1 MDIFKRYI
9 EELDKG
15 IDYVNNNKYKV
26 DMSDEERTYYN
37 AAIRSIRGD
46 IKVTNSYILDN
57 LEELSKDD
65 IKILLQKIVEIEHK
79 FS

>member
-1 MDIFKRYI
+1 MNVFKNRI

-15 IDYVNNNKYKV
+15 INYVSNHKYRI
-26 DMSDEERTYYN
+26 DMDDRERTYYN

-46 IKVTNSYILDN
+46 IKVTNKYILNN
-57 LEELSKDD
+57 LEELSKND
-65 IKILLQKIVEIEHK
+65 IKVLLQKIVEIESK